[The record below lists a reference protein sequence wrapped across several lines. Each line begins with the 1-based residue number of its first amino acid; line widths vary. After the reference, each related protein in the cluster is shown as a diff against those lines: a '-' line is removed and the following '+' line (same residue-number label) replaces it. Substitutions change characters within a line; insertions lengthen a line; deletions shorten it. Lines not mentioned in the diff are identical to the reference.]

1 MPTTG
6 KLGGA
11 QAEKY
16 DTTAR
21 AEKGAMQVAEIRRF
35 IGNDP
40 ESIAAH
46 YIPDQEKPAQLWF
59 RQDSTVIYCVWKSAL
74 RRRTL

>member
-1 MPTTG
+1 MPSTG

-11 QAEKY
+11 QVEKY

-35 IGNDP
+35 MGNDP
-40 ESIAAH
+40 EPIAAH

-59 RQDSTVIYCVWKSAL
+59 NQHGYLL
-74 RRRTL
+74 RVEARFAAAGS